1 VQRQIFE
8 LLDDLRQNNDLSM
21 MFISHDLAVVRKI
34 CARIGVMRLGSIVE
48 IGDVDEVFDQPS
60 HDYTRE
66 LIKAMPSTRGL
77 GEAIAGDRLAMAT

>member
-1 VQRQIFE
+1 
-8 LLDDLRQNNDLSM
+8 
-21 MFISHDLAVVRKI
+21 
-34 CARIGVMRLGSIVE
+34 VMRLGSIVE

-77 GEAIAGDRLAMAT
+77 GGSDCGRSLSNGNVVRLRASSRPIQ